1 MNASFKSG
9 LLKKIAGVALAA
21 LIACSSVV
29 FSPTAVYAE
38 SNDSS
43 YTTYTVVKGDNL
55 EGIAERFGVS
65 QDEIAADNNI
75 SEKGYIQM
83 GQQLKIKTSALSERT
98 ADISNRGGD
107 SAATDDK
114 AAAGTGSG
122 SSAVSGLTGSESA
135 APKTGYL
142 SFNMVNTDIRD
153 VLSAIAMSM
162 DCNILYLGDPVTVSF
177 KVDNVTATKAL
188 ELLIQ
193 SVGTSGGSLGY
204 LKDGNIIIVGSQSKL
219 QKDFINRM
227 ALTRFRVNYITPE
240 ELSKQLDTLGV
251 QVQKITLD
259 NSSKYIWVQGL
270 PQSLS
275 KVAQVIAALDKAE
288 NFDTAGTT
296 SQLKST
302 FSLTPYYLDYI
313 TSDKLADLASKLGLK
328 ASIITIDTNTKMLWA
343 NGSAQQ
349 LKDLEQLIAKV
360 DVSDS
365 AGETFKMEAVR
376 LTCLTYDKLMTVV
389 AQLQMP
395 GEIIRVGSGEKALWL
410 KGTAKELKDLKDLIF
425 KLDVSDNGE
434 QYQYFVYTL
443 KYISPTTAVTKL
455 DFLAVGDVKAMAL
468 TYADLSHEILV
479 KCSSDMKSTMLDIL
493 NSLDVPA
500 KKISVPVD
508 SSSEPNGYAL
518 LTSRK
523 DLLSKLTNVP
533 LISMSIS
540 GNVSKTATPYYVLWI
555 YDTPDNIKLV
565 KDMVTQLDNP
575 Q

>member
-1 MNASFKSG
+1 MI

-29 FSPTAVYAE
+29 FSSAAVYAE
-38 SNDSS
+38 SKDSS
-43 YTTYTVVKGDNL
+43 YTIYTVVKGDNL

-75 SEKGYIQM
+75 AEKGYIQM
-83 GQQLKIKTSALSERT
+83 GKQLKIKTSALSERT

-114 AAAGTGSG
+114 AAAGTRSG
-122 SSAVSGLTGSESA
+122 SSAVSGLTGSESV

-142 SFNMVNTDIRD
+142 SFNMVNADIRD

-162 DCNILYLGDPVTVSF
+162 NCNILYLGDPVSVSF

-193 SVGTSGGSLGY
+193 SVGNSSGSLGY
-204 LKDGNIIIVGSQSKL
+204 LKDGNIIIVGSQAKL

-240 ELSKQLDTLGV
+240 ELSAQLDKLGV

-288 NFDTAGTT
+288 NFDTSGTT

-313 TSDKLADLASKLGLK
+313 TSDKLADLASRLGLK
-328 ASIITIDTNTKMLWA
+328 GSIITIDTNPKMLWA

-360 DVSDS
+360 DVSES
-365 AGETFKMEAVR
+365 AGETFEMAACR
-376 LTCLTYDKLMTVV
+376 LKSLTYDKLIAVV
-389 AQLQMP
+389 AQLQLP
-395 GEIIRVGSGEKALWL
+395 GEIVRVGSGEKALWL
-410 KGTAKELKDLKDLIF
+410 KGTAKEIADLKDLIT
-425 KLDVSDNGE
+425 KLDITDNGE
-434 QYQYFVYTL
+434 QYQFFVFGL
-443 KYISPTTAVTKL
+443 KYISPQSAVSKI
-455 DFLAVGDVKAMAL
+455 DFLAIGDVKAMVL
-468 TYADLSHEILV
+468 NYPNFSHEILV
-479 KCSSDMKSTMLDIL
+479 KCPLDFKNTMLDIL
-493 NSLDVPA
+493 YSIDMPG

-508 SSSEPNGYAL
+508 SSQQPNGYFL
-518 LTSRK
+518 LMNRRT
-523 DLLSKLTNVP
+523 
-533 LISMSIS
+533 LISRLTGVAASSMFVSD
-540 GNVSKTATPYYVLWI
+540 NVSKTATPYFVLWI
-555 YDTPDNIKLV
+555 EDTPDNIKLV
-565 KDMVTQLDNP
+565 KDMITQLDSP